1 MRGDVEHG
9 QPIEEQDWFLT
20 SLVSIVNKLE
30 VQPSITLFVGG
41 MMVSGQ
47 LMSDKRYFEEL
58 GRRWDAAL
66 GEQIGESPTEE
77 FAGPFKDGAAT
88 PEPPSYIHL
97 QGARMSIP
105 GVRSSRSS
113 EPIYWRGLLRAVDGF
128 FMGELT
134 DEP

>member
-1 MRGDVEHG
+1 MTGDVEHG
-9 QPIEEQDWFLT
+9 QPIAEQDWFLT
-20 SLVSIVNKLE
+20 SLVSIVNKFDL
-30 VQPSITLFVGG
+30 QPSITLFVGG
-41 MMVSGQ
+41 LMVSGQ

-66 GEQIGESPTEE
+66 GGRIGESPPEE
-77 FAGPFKDGAAT
+77 FAEPFKDGAAS
-88 PEPPSYIHL
+88 PETPSYIHL

-113 EPIYWRGLLRAVDGF
+113 EPIYWRGRLSAVDGF
-128 FMGELT
+128 FIGELT